1 MVLGS
6 GPYMGITDDYRYL
19 CGHYSNGC
27 YVETKKM
34 TGTEY
39 EKRVAAKMRWS
50 WFWSVEHVGKSG
62 DFGADIIARDFWM
75 RKCVVQCKCYHKPV
89 GVKAVQEVIAARQYY
104 HASRAIVASNSTF
117 TKAAR
122 QLASRC
128 GVELW
133 PRYK

>member
-1 MVLGS
+1 
-6 GPYMGITDDYRYL
+6 
-19 CGHYSNGC
+19 
-27 YVETKKM
+27 M

-39 EKRVAAKMRWS
+39 EKRVSAKMRWS
-50 WFWSVEHVGKSG
+50 WFWSVDHVGKPG
-62 DFGADIIARDFWM
+62 DFGADIIARDFWL

-133 PRYK
+133 PKYK